1 MGRKVREP
9 KLGEKW
15 AKDLPGVAQLY
26 AGLWARGLSRQH
38 DRVIAGADDPEFQ
51 VVDAMMYL
59 NCLRN
64 LMRAADLADD
74 VLSPDDFG
82 AAARALEAFKLRC
95 PWIDS
100 ARNWIEHFDEY
111 ALGLGRDPKVER
123 YRTPLRVRLLEDDR
137 GHKFKLTAGGRSLV
151 IDMVETTDAGVDL
164 YLELVQAADI
174 VAEFGGVE
182 PTDDETPSP
191 APSA

>member
-1 MGRKVREP
+1 MTRKIRQP

-15 AKDLPGVAQLY
+15 QKDLPAVAQIY
-26 AGLWARGLSRQH
+26 AGMWARGLAKQH
-38 DRVIAGADDPEFQ
+38 DRVIAGADDPELQ
-51 VVDAMMYL
+51 VIDAMLYL

-74 VLSPDDFG
+74 VLSPGDFG

-95 PWIDS
+95 PWVDS

-111 ALGLGRDPKVER
+111 ALGLGRDPKVKR
-123 YRTPLRVRLLEDDR
+123 YQTPLRVRLLEDAK

-164 YLELVQAADI
+164 WLDLVQADDI
-174 VAEFGGVE
+174 VAEFGGVD
-182 PTDDETPSP
+182 PTQDGASIAPQSP
-191 APSA
+191 